1 MEKLDHTLASRKFII
16 ELVITV
22 VAAVIKLIVSAT
34 TSVVENVTNT
44 LSIPEN
50 LDKWLEQRTDTLYKV
65 IHIMGDELLGM
76 KVRSLLECHS
86 QDGWICITQ
95 KNCVMRVRI
104 IGPK

>member
-1 MEKLDHTLASRKFII
+1 MKSLDHTLASRTFIV

-22 VAAVIKLIVSAT
+22 VAALIKLIARAT
-34 TSVVENVTNT
+34 TSVVQNVNNI
-44 LSIPEN
+44 LSIPVD

-86 QDGWICITQ
+86 QY
-95 KNCVMRVRI
+95 R
-104 IGPK
+104 

>member
-1 MEKLDHTLASRKFII
+1 LEKLDHTLASRKFII

-86 QDGWICITQ
+86 QY
-95 KNCVMRVRI
+95 R
-104 IGPK
+104 